1 MSIEDK
7 DYIILGAPPPQY
19 APAYNTLFGEKNNQF
34 LFKILR
40 SENLS
45 SVVIHLFIIYFKGK
59 ITLRN

>member
-34 LFKILR
+34 CLKF
-40 SENLS
+40 
-45 SVVIHLFIIYFKGK
+45 
-59 ITLRN
+59 